1 MPVFLYSLIIYESA
15 ISDYESLFFFALLE
29 KIFSFLQLLFFLDL
43 DFLYPILLFF
53 NFLTQVFVMLREEL
67 MVLEKVELTSS
78 SKQGIFVDGLDELCL
93 MIFYFGKLV
102 ELFFGLVDTLF
113 KV

>member
-1 MPVFLYSLIIYESA
+1 
-15 ISDYESLFFFALLE
+15 
-29 KIFSFLQLLFFLDL
+29 
-43 DFLYPILLFF
+43 
-53 NFLTQVFVMLREEL
+53 